1 MISLQNSVFDQCRQ
15 QRGRLTS
22 FGEQWKP
29 AQQTKA
35 VDDQESEDEHQDI
48 KKNIN
53 NKSNRNFQFFVGKA
67 PMQQNIQLTCGK
79 GTNILLHRI
88 FSWIDSFHG

>member
-1 MISLQNSVFDQCRQ
+1 MISLQNSVLDQRRQ
-15 QRGRLTS
+15 QQGWLTS

-53 NKSNRNFQFFVGKA
+53 NKSNRNFQYFVGKA
-67 PMQQNIQLTCGK
+67 PIQPTIELTCGAIDPTK
-79 GTNILLHRI
+79 EKLNWFK
-88 FSWIDSFHG
+88 FSLG

>member
-35 VDDQESEDEHQDI
+35 VDDQETEDEHQDI

-53 NKSNRNFQFFVGKA
+53 NKSNRNFQFFVGLWYF
-67 PMQQNIQLTCGK
+67 QNKLPYSDLK
-79 GTNILLHRI
+79 KEKKRVLA
-88 FSWIDSFHG
+88 